1 MRELKNG
8 RNCEMD
14 LLETAAVCALVLRI
28 RKKKIRRQYWVHPI
42 YSCRLLKGK
51 FYTLYENLRE
61 HPIKFFSYYFR
72 MNIST
77 FDDQQL
83 AYLGS
88 DIILC
93 LSLCLGVR
101 TVIYFSRCA
110 TVGTHNYRRLSAEL
124 KDTCLARDVSD
135 SVRCPVNSIA
145 LALKTKLYAGNQSLV

>member
-1 MRELKNG
+1 VCWFYVEL
-8 RNCEMD
+8 RCEMD

-28 RKKKIRRQYWVHPI
+28 QKKKIRRQYWVHPI
-42 YSCRLLKGK
+42 YSCRLLKGE

-61 HPIKFFSYYFR
+61 HPIKFLSYFR

-88 DIILC
+88 DVILR

-101 TVIYFSRCA
+101 AVIYFSRRT

-124 KDTCLARDVSD
+124 KDTIVLPVMCLTVCA
-135 SVRCPVNSIA
+135 VR
-145 LALKTKLYAGNQSLV
+145 